1 MTVQALDDYPSGL
14 DQSARQ
20 AGRPPASHRPSMSHK
35 RPQEKLVMCAASL
48 AHLANGGDGLDPVSR
63 AAVERLKASPP

>member
-14 DQSARQ
+14 DQSARE

-35 RPQEKLVMCAASL
+35 RPQEKLVYDAR
-48 AHLANGGDGLDPVSR
+48 GKSR
-63 AAVERLKASPP
+63 ASRQWR